1 MARVVVLDSDFCKPG
16 ECSKECIRFC
26 PIVRTGSEAIKYD
39 STMDKPLVAET
50 LCTGCGICVK
60 KCPFEALKVV
70 NLPDELEEICVHRY
84 GPNTF
89 KLYRLPIPKEGM
101 VLGLLGANGAG
112 KSTSLKILGGEIMPN
127 LGLYDAPPDWKS
139 LLRYFRGSELHEYFR
154 KLSEKKLRVITKP
167 QYIDVAPQKI
177 TGTVSEILSRI
188 DERGALDEVKAQLSL
203 EPIFDKDIHALSG
216 GELQRMTIAA
226 VAIREAD
233 VYVFDEPSS
242 YLDVYQRMAMA
253 KLVQNLARKSKYVI
267 VAEHDLAV
275 LDYISDQI
283 CLFYGKPGVY
293 GIVSKPHG
301 VRVGINIYLNGFIP
315 DENIR
320 FRDYNIRFHISPAP
334 GDWRSEDVMLQWPN
348 FKKALGTF
356 TLDAQAGSIHRGQVI
371 GIVGANGTGKTTF
384 VKVIAGITPPTEGH
398 IPPSGL
404 TISYKPQYVVPSTSK
419 SLREI
424 LASISPDLLEDQF
437 YQAEVYAPL
446 DIAPLLD
453 RPTDSLSGG
462 ELQRIAVAVCL
473 SRDARIYLL
482 DEPTAHLDVEHRL
495 AISKAIRRV
504 IEKRGCAAFVVEH
517 DIVANDLL
525 ADNVM
530 VFSGQPSVAGIAN
543 PPVGL
548 RKGMNFFLNGV
559 GITFRRDPETG
570 RPRVN
575 KKDSWLDRYQK
586 EIGEYYY
593 TDITQDDNPGNK
605 PAGSNSTN
613 AKP

>member
-1 MARVVVLDSDFCKPG
+1 MARVVVLDGDFCKPG

-26 PIVRTGSEAIKYD
+26 PIVRTGAEAIKYD
-39 STMDKPLVAET
+39 PSMDKPIVAET

-60 KCPFEALKVV
+60 KCPFKALKVV

-112 KSTSLKILGGEIMPN
+112 KSTSLKILGGEMVPN
-127 LGLYDAPPDWKS
+127 LGLYDCPPDWKA
-139 LLRYFRGSELHEYFR
+139 LLRHFRGSELHEYFR
-154 KLSEKKLRVITKP
+154 KLSEKRLRVVTKP
-167 QYIDVAPQKI
+167 QYIDEAPQKI

-188 DERGALDEVKAQLSL
+188 DERGALSEVKSQLSL
-203 EPIFDKDIHALSG
+203 DAIFEKDIHALSG
-216 GELQRMTIAA
+216 GELQRMAIAA
-226 VAIREAD
+226 VAIRDAD

-320 FRDYNIRFHISPAP
+320 FRDYAIRFHLSPTP
-334 GDWRSEDVMLQWPN
+334 NEWRAEDIMMQWPN
-348 FKKALGTF
+348 FKKSLGDFALE
-356 TLDAQAGSIHRGQVI
+356 AKPGSMHRGQVI

-384 VKVIAGITPPTEGH
+384 VKVIAGIIQPSEGSIPPT
-398 IPPSGL
+398 GL

-419 SLREI
+419 SVREI
-424 LASISPDLLEDQF
+424 LSSIGADLLADQF
-437 YQAEVYAPL
+437 LLDEVYGPL

-495 AISKAIRRV
+495 AISKAIRKV
-504 IEKRGCAAFVVEH
+504 VEKRGCSAFVVEH

-530 VFSGQPSVAGIAN
+530 VFSGDPGRSGIAN
-543 PPVGL
+543 PPVNL
-548 RKGMNFFLNGV
+548 RKGMNSFLKGV

-575 KKDSWLDRYQK
+575 KRDSWLDRYQK
-586 EIGEYYY
+586 EIGEFYY
-593 TDITQDDNPGNK
+593 TEVTADDK
-605 PAGSNSTN
+605 QGS
-613 AKP
+613 